1 MKKNDRYRPRLDAVP
16 AVPWLAVKSV
26 AAVDANALD
35 YVKNCSRIE
44 ELKMIGKS
52 MLSSDQPQVAAN
64 VVSSPAVRKAYV
76 KPDIALLGS
85 FSALTNTAVSGPRN
99 DGQGR
104 RP

>member
-1 MKKNDRYRPRLDAVP
+1 
-16 AVPWLAVKSV
+16 
-26 AAVDANALD
+26 
-35 YVKNCSRIE
+35 
-44 ELKMIGKS
+44 MIGKS
-52 MLSSDQPQVAAN
+52 MLSSNQPQVAAD
-64 VVSSPAVRKAYV
+64 VLVSPAVRKAYV